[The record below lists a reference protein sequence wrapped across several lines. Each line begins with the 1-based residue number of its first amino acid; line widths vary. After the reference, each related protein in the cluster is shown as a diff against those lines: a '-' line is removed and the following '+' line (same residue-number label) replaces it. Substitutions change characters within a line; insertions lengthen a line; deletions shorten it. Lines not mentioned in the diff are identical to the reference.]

1 MNLSVLGSW
10 AQGSAVPFLIAM
22 GAPPQGGAAG
32 LIQGLVPFAL
42 VLGIFY
48 FVILLPMK
56 RKQQKVDAF
65 LAELKVGDR
74 VVTSGGIYGNITGMT
89 EQAVQLQI
97 AEKVRVQVSRSAI
110 VGYQGQ
116 EPVVTEGQS

>member
-1 MNLSVLGSW
+1 MNLSI
-10 AQGSAVPFLIAM
+10 PFLMAM
-22 GAPPQGGAAG
+22 GAPPQGATPAWVQF
-32 LIQGLVPFAL
+32 IPFAL

-65 LAELKVGDR
+65 LGGLKVGDR
-74 VVTSGGIYGNITGMT
+74 VVTSGGIYGSITELSDQG
-89 EQAVQLQI
+89 VQLQI
-97 AEKVRVQVSRSAI
+97 ADKVRVRISRNAI

-116 EPVVTEGQS
+116 DPVSTEGQS